1 MHEANKPLSWFINT
15 HNSMVVFINQYK
27 KSKEDKYLKK
37 LIDQAKTYGEQSKHL
52 EELFKK
58 LNPLASRSRK
68 NPINSSVSQC
78 IESTITI
85 FKEIIKKNNIVIE
98 KNISSKVNFFGWK
111 QDLIIALTNLFE
123 NSIYWLEQNEK
134 DNRRIKIS
142 SFKVK
147 DIVVIELQ
155 DNGPGIKKEY
165 IKSEVILSQ
174 EFRIKLKAVP
184 DWDYPLQEKLY

>member
-1 MHEANKPLSWFINT
+1 
-15 HNSMVVFINQYK
+15 MVVFINQYK

-98 KNISSKVNFFGWK
+98 KNISSKVNFFG
-111 QDLIIALTNLFE
+111 
-123 NSIYWLEQNEK
+123 
-134 DNRRIKIS
+134 
-142 SFKVK
+142 
-147 DIVVIELQ
+147 
-155 DNGPGIKKEY
+155 
-165 IKSEVILSQ
+165 
-174 EFRIKLKAVP
+174 
-184 DWDYPLQEKLY
+184 